1 MPTKP
6 RPFFARQYQ
15 RVSAAMDRAGVLE
28 HRRALVAG
36 LSGRVIEIGAGHG
49 LNFAH
54 YPREVTE
61 LVAVE
66 PEPNLHAAALAAAR
80 TAPVPVTVVDGVA
93 DELPSDDGEFDAA
106 VTSLVLCS
114 VPDQAAA
121 LAEIRRVLRPGG
133 QLRFYE
139 HVAAPDGSLLRGVQR
154 FFDATIWP
162 YVAGGCHTGRDTAA
176 AIEAAGFVL
185 DDLQRFRFP
194 ERGPNPAAPHVRG
207 SATRVSA

>member
-1 MPTKP
+1 MPTKS

-36 LSGRVIEIGAGHG
+36 LSGRVVEIGAGHG

-54 YPREVTE
+54 YPRAVTE

-66 PEPNLHAAALAAAR
+66 PEPNLHAAALVAAR
-80 TAPVPVTVVDGVA
+80 SAPVPVTVVDGVA
-93 DELPSDDGEFDAA
+93 DDLPYEDGSFSAA
-106 VTSLVLCS
+106 VVSLVLCS
-114 VPDQAAA
+114 VPDQARA
-121 LAEIRRVLRPGG
+121 LAEIRRVLVAGG

-139 HVAAPDGSLLRGVQR
+139 HVAAPAGSLLRGVQR
-154 FFDATIWP
+154 FFDATLWP

-185 DDLQRFRFP
+185 DEVERFRFP

-207 SATRVSA
+207 RATRL